1 MYAELKAPS
10 SSASSKGTVVSSKGD
25 SRARWDISNW
35 FWLPSLLLS
44 CFYLQA
50 PPSREST
57 RASQPQTSTAY
68 HPFLSPRPML
78 AQDAKREEDVPLSG
92 GTQLQVFHF
101 RRQLPEG
108 LRETTLPELEFYG
121 LLDRANTGAAMYP
134 NKTLAR
140 KSLRWAFVASVLL
153 STCACPRPDPNTLS
167 PHPPPL
173 RASIHT
179 HHPRHRH

>member
-1 MYAELKAPS
+1 
-10 SSASSKGTVVSSKGD
+10 
-25 SRARWDISNW
+25 
-35 FWLPSLLLS
+35 
-44 CFYLQA
+44 
-50 PPSREST
+50 
-57 RASQPQTSTAY
+57 
-68 HPFLSPRPML
+68 ML
-78 AQDAKREEDVPLSG
+78 AQDAKREEDVPLEG
-92 GTQLQVFHF
+92 GTQIQVFHF